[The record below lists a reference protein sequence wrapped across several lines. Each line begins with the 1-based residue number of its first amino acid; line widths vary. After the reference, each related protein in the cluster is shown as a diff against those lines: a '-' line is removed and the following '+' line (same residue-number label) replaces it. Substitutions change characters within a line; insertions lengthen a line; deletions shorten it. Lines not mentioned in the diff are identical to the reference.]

1 MLPGYILLL
10 LEQDGGIPGNIELC
24 QIIDTEGRWS
34 MLAHIDGEEERELPG
49 DLAISPH

>member
-1 MLPGYILLL
+1 MLPGDILLL

-24 QIIDTEGRWS
+24 QIIDGEQMG
-34 MLAHIDGEEERELPG
+34 HILMEKRREIPG